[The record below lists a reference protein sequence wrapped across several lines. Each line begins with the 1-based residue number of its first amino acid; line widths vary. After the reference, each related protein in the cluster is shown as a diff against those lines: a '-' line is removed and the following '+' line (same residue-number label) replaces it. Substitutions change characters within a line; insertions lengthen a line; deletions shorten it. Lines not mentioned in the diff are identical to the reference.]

1 MIDVFLAPIKLIVG
15 TGIGRIPI
23 VAKIYQTVIPRLLT
37 KKEKIISFDS
47 FKILVITGRRISNVA
62 TGLLFKHQYEP
73 ATTGVFKRLLSPGDR
88 VIDVGANIG
97 YFSLLASSIVGGSG
111 HVDAFEPDF
120 SNTQALQQNIDL
132 NGFKNIHIHQVAVSD
147 KVGKAVFHTSIEDS
161 GHSLVK
167 TKEHSSST
175 MTNTDKLDNMVYG
188 DVRLLKTDTEGN
200 ELSVLKGAE
209 KVIRRSNK
217 ICLIMEVFFDV
228 MDAGGYTIDELWDYL
243 ISVGMKFFYII
254 NDRKETVTRCYSAQ
268 DVSDICKNHCLY
280 INLLCMKEEM

>member
-1 MIDVFLAPIKLIVG
+1 MIDLFLAPVKLLIG
-15 TGIGRIPI
+15 TGIGRIPF
-23 VAKIYQTVIPRLLT
+23 VAKVYQTIIPRLLT
-37 KKEKIISFDS
+37 KKEKIIDFGS

-73 ATTGVFKRLLSPGDR
+73 ATSGVFKKLLSPGDR

-97 YFSLLASSIVGGSG
+97 YFSLLAASLVGDKGY
-111 HVDAFEPDF
+111 VYAFEPEL
-120 SNTQALQQNIDL
+120 SNTLALKQNMEL
-132 NGFKNIHIHQVAVSD
+132 NKFKNIYIHQVAVSD
-147 KVGKAVFHTSIEDS
+147 KSGKAVFHVAIEDS

-167 TKEHSSST
+167 TKEHSSSIVVDI
-175 MTNTDKLDNMVYG
+175 DKLDNIIQG
-188 DVRLLKTDTEGN
+188 EVRLLKTDTEGN

-209 KVIRRSNK
+209 SVIKRSGK

-228 MDAGGYTIDELWDYL
+228 MDAGGYTINELWDYL
-243 ISVGMKFFYII
+243 ESVGMKFFYTI